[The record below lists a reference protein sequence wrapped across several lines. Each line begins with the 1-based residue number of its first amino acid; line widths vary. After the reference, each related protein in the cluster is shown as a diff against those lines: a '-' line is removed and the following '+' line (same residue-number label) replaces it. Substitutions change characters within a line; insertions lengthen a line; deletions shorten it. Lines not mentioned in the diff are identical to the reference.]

1 MHTANDLTIRW
12 RKTSDNSTIIKID
25 QHCYLNALQYSEL
38 IKLLREPSVIAIVAE
53 ERGHVLGYAI
63 YRLSGFAIEIIRIGV
78 DPRERRNGV
87 GTALIDRLKSKLK
100 GQRRDTITI
109 DTPGVS
115 LAAQLFLSKAGF
127 MAESRPG
134 DVIRFTFD
142 LETSE

>member
-25 QHCYLNALQYSEL
+25 QHCYLNALQYSDL
-38 IKLLREPSVIAIVAE
+38 IKILREPPVVAIVAE
-53 ERGHVLGYAI
+53 DRGHILGYAI